1 MTREEALELVQ
12 QHLKNKNLVKHV
24 LAVEAIMR
32 ALARHFHE
40 DEMAWSLCG
49 LLHDLDYDETKDK
62 PAEHTLVT
70 EKILTGKGI
79 APPIIHA
86 IKCHNHQA
94 EPQSLIDKAIYAAD
108 PISGFIVAAA
118 LMHPEKK
125 LAPLNVEFI
134 KRRFGE
140 KRFAAGASR
149 EQMASC
155 ETFGLPLDEF
165 IEISLQAMQN
175 EHEALGL

>member
-1 MTREEALELVQ
+1 MTREDALELVQ

-62 PAEHTLVT
+62 PDEHTLIT

-79 APPIIHA
+79 ELPIIHA

-94 EPQSLIDKAIYAAD
+94 EPQRLMDNALYAAD

-155 ETFGLPLDEF
+155 EAFGLPLDEF
-165 IEISLQAMQN
+165 IEISLKAMQN

>member
-32 ALARHFHE
+32 ALAHHFHE
-40 DEMAWSLCG
+40 DEAAWSLCG

-62 PAEHTLVT
+62 PDQHTLIT
-70 EKILTGKGI
+70 EKILIEKGI
-79 APPIIHA
+79 ESQIIHA
-86 IKCHNHQA
+86 IKCHNHCA
-94 EPQSLIDKAIYAAD
+94 EPQSLMDKAIYAAD

-118 LMHPEKK
+118 LMHPDKK
-125 LAPLNVEFI
+125 LAPLDVDFI

-140 KRFAAGASR
+140 KRFAAGANR
-149 EQMASC
+149 KQMASC
-155 ETFGLPLDEF
+155 EAFGLTLDEF
-165 IEISLQAMQN
+165 ITISLKAMQG
-175 EHEALGL
+175 EHEVLGL

>member
-1 MTREEALELVQ
+1 LTREEALELVNL
-12 QHLKNKNLVKHV
+12 HLKNKNLVKHV

-40 DEMAWSLCG
+40 DEHAWSLCG
-49 LLHDLDYDETKDK
+49 LLHDLDYEQTKDK
-62 PAEHTLVT
+62 PDQHTLIT
-70 EKILTGKGI
+70 EKILIEKGI
-79 APPIIHA
+79 EPPIIHA
-86 IKCHNHQA
+86 IKCHNHHA
-94 EPQSLIDKAIYAAD
+94 EPQSLMDQAIYAAD

-125 LAPLNVEFI
+125 LAPLDIEFI

-155 ETFGLPLDEF
+155 ETFGMTLDEF
-165 IEISLQAMQN
+165 IDISLRAMQA
-175 EHEALGL
+175 EHQALGL

>member
-1 MTREEALELVQ
+1 MTREEALELVN

-32 ALARHFHE
+32 ALARHFQQE
-40 DEMAWSLCG
+40 EQAWSLCG
-49 LLHDLDYDETKDK
+49 LLHDLDYETTKDK
-62 PAEHTLVT
+62 PDEHTLIT
-70 EKILTGKGI
+70 EKILIGKGI
-79 APPIIHA
+79 NSQIIHA

-94 EPQSLIDKAIYAAD
+94 EPQSLMDKAIYAAD

-118 LMHPEKK
+118 LMHPDKK
-125 LAPLNVEFI
+125 LAPLDVEFI

-149 EQMASC
+149 EQMATC
-155 ETFGLPLDEF
+155 ESFGLKLDEF
-165 IEISLQAMQN
+165 IGISLKAMQA
-175 EHEALGL
+175 EHAALGL